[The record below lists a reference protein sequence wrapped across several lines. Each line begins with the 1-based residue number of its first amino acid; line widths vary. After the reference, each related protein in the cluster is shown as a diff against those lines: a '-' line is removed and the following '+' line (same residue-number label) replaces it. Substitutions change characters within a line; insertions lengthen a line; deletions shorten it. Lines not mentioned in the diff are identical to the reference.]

1 MPHLLKTSVAERD
14 VAEIADYISHDNI
27 DAALRFLDAV
37 EQTGDLLVHWP
48 HLGAA
53 IDNQHIDE
61 LRRMQVKGF
70 PNFLIL
76 YRPIDDGVV
85 VLRVVHG
92 ARDLPSLTV

>member
-1 MPHLLKTSVAERD
+1 MPRLLKTSVAEKD

-37 EQTGDLLVHWP
+37 EETGDLLAHWS
-48 HLGAA
+48 HLGTE
-53 IDNQHIDE
+53 IDNPHIDD